1 MTPMDKLIWLL
12 RRLIMSLKDNLIR
25 LRTAR
30 GLSQQELAKMIGVR
44 QNTIAAI
51 ETGATTRTKYL
62 ADIARALGVSVDEL
76 DPPSGTGGGRGQLAP
91 PPMFGPRD
99 FPVYSSAEGGPG
111 QIIRSAD
118 PFDWMP
124 RPAPAQTPDAYC
136 MLISGESMW
145 PEFRP
150 GDSAIVNPRLPIIG
164 GEVYIFY
171 RELEGEARAT
181 IKHLRRQTAES
192 WLVSQHNPPS
202 GQKADFALPRRDW
215 QWAHRVVGKYSRQ

>member
-1 MTPMDKLIWLL
+1 MIFSSHVLSLMDDLIRLL
-12 RRLIMSLKDNLIR
+12 RLKLMSLKDNLIR

-62 ADIARALGVSVDEL
+62 AEIARALKVSVDEL
-76 DPPSGTGGGRGQLAP
+76 APPPGVGGGHGWFAP
-91 PPMFGPRD
+91 PPMYGPRD
-99 FPVYSSAEGGPG
+99 FPVYASAEGGPG
-111 QIIRSAD
+111 EIIRHSD
-118 PFDWMP
+118 PIDWMP

-136 MLISGESMW
+136 MLISGESMS

-164 GEVYIFY
+164 GGVYIFY
-171 RELEGEARAT
+171 
-181 IKHLRRQTAES
+181 
-192 WLVSQHNPPS
+192 
-202 GQKADFALPRRDW
+202 
-215 QWAHRVVGKYSRQ
+215 